1 MEIDECVRQ
10 LMKLFVTL
18 SYVICP
24 ARLHIL
30 QVRRV
35 RYKEVKRS
43 PRARRGWPGVWGQ
56 AGARL
61 VDSVLPS
68 ITRDHCFSAWEQ
80 VWLPWSLRSQRSA
93 PGDGAWGPV
102 CTVLPLQLWESL
114 EFRESMIVFHQT

>member
-24 ARLHIL
+24 AWLHIL

-35 RYKEVKRS
+35 RYKEVKRL

-56 AGARL
+56 ARACL

-68 ITRDHCFSAWEQ
+68 ITRDHCFSAVGAGVAALEPSISE
-80 VWLPWSLRSQRSA
+80 VS
-93 PGDGAWGPV
+93 PGDGEWGPV